1 MSNKRS
7 IIQRHRRKL
16 VISSAIF
23 ATLFATFGLTIYL
36 SKRWLYNQ
44 HMKLTEQRFVKEQ
57 IKRRFVQTQQDSL
70 YTLYEL
76 LPVMTLVMAK
86 DFDLDSIVESLK
98 GKKLQKKLSRGDA
111 TSELEGEGLSSG
123 MSAMTPASVSA
134 NQTLL
139 PDGTAGPA
147 QKSKAELWNELK
159 LKAISKVIILSY
171 TMSLLMLLTRLQLNI
186 LARREYLDTA
196 INMAMEKEREHN
208 ANQYSLSSWF
218 SRWINSK
225 TKDIVAEEYTMN
237 SSDIETKSVASTT
250 NPEKTR
256 YVNEQASFS
265 IVVLVAFEP
274 WISAVQKHHRTTS
287 ERRVQPAK
295 PTRYHNDGGIQRQGE
310 QDLRHHKQAVLPA
323 TPILRHIFELLV
335 ARTKLGKVCTT
346 ANTRTRRVEGASR
359 GQHVIEAVGARNQQ
373 VLAVAR
379 NMDRAGIPSRR
390 DFPLCDGAD
399 RGQR

>member
-1 MSNKRS
+1 
-7 IIQRHRRKL
+7 
-16 VISSAIF
+16 
-23 ATLFATFGLTIYL
+23 
-36 SKRWLYNQ
+36 
-44 HMKLTEQRFVKEQ
+44 
-57 IKRRFVQTQQDSL
+57 
-70 YTLYEL
+70 
-76 LPVMTLVMAK
+76 
-86 DFDLDSIVESLK
+86 
-98 GKKLQKKLSRGDA
+98 
-111 TSELEGEGLSSG
+111 

-256 YVNEQASFS
+256 YVNEQAFLSLSWWLLNRGYLQYKSIIEQLVSEEFS
-265 IVVLVAFEP
+265 QLNPRDTITMEEFSDKVSKIFVTTNKQFFQQPQSSDIFLSCLLPEQNLERFVL
-274 WISAVQKHHRTTS
+274 QQTL
-287 ERRVQPAK
+287 
-295 PTRYHNDGGIQRQGE
+295 E
-310 QDLRHHKQAVLPA
+310 QDALKVLHEDNTLLKQLVQETNKCLQSPGTWIVL
-323 TPILRHIFELLV
+323 ESLV
-335 ARTKLGKVCTT
+335 DETFHCVM
-346 ANTRTRRVEGASR
+346 E
-359 GQHVIEAVGARNQQ
+359 QIEANVDSKSKTNDPDATQSFQIALYSIAAKDCSNEMLKAGLVSMNNK
-373 VLAVAR
+373 VLQKLQT
-379 NMDRAGIPSRR
+379 IPALDDLSACVYSNFR
-390 DFPLCDGAD
+390 L
-399 RGQR
+399 